1 MTFQKNMYTFTSN
14 DKHSFRCL
22 FVLAVVL
29 MLMIPSG
36 AFAQKYVTTEK
47 AKEKAAK
54 LAADKANRPAK
65 LVYAVEK
72 KNMVQKFL
80 EDSTAVINGFQVNVD
95 LVGPIQ
101 SMLSDKKYYE
111 VGARLSIKD
120 IVYPAVELGYGNT
133 DYVDVES
140 GTFYNCGGLY
150 GRLGFDFNMMKDKH
164 DDYKLF
170 LGARLG
176 YSNFKFDVSVP
187 DAQDPVWGGN
197 AEYKVKDASCN
208 YLWLEFLAG
217 VDARI
222 AGPVHLG
229 WTMRYKRKMNGSYSG
244 IDKAWYV
251 PGYGNDD
258 TSGFGATFTVGV
270 EIYDFLK
277 KKKVS
282 KVEAILNELDN
293 MNAADSTEAVKPADS
308 SDPSVS
314 ADKKADEKETSAD
327 KTVIEEAK

>member
-1 MTFQKNMYTFTSN
+1 MTFQTNMYTFTSN
-14 DKHSFRCL
+14 DKHSFRCIIAL
-22 FVLAVVL
+22 ALVLL
-29 MLMIPSG
+29 MMPAG
-36 AFAQKYVTTEK
+36 GFAQKYVVTEK

-54 LAADKANRPAK
+54 LASDKANRPKK

-72 KNMVQKFL
+72 KNLFQKFL
-80 EDSTAVINGFQVNVD
+80 EDSTAVINGFQVNAD
-95 LVGPIQ
+95 IVGPIQ

-120 IVYPAVELGYGNT
+120 IVFPAVELGYGNT
-133 DYVDVES
+133 DYNDVES

-150 GRLGFDFNMMKDKH
+150 GRLGFDFNMLKDKH

-187 DAQDPVWGGN
+187 DAEDPVWGGN
-197 AEYKVKDASCN
+197 AEYNVKDASCN

-222 AGPVHLG
+222 VGPVHLG
-229 WTMRYKRKMNGSYSG
+229 WTMRYKRKMHGGYSG
-244 IDKAWYV
+244 LDKAWYV

-270 EIYDFLK
+270 EIYDFLHK
-277 KKKVS
+277 KKGS

-293 MNAADSTEAVKPADS
+293 INAADSMETESPTEPADKTVTE
-308 SDPSVS
+308 P
-314 ADKKADEKETSAD
+314 AD
-327 KTVIEEAK
+327 KTVIEEVK